1 MAKRDICQ
9 QHAGYLKKS
18 YIANYVKDFISYE
31 QHREAQR
38 NRKFVEDQ
46 KSDAKIQFELS
57 EELLTSF
64 RKKHPIPRDT
74 PELQMQRSRLESGIE
89 ENRAVYITIR
99 QQYEIAKIE
108 ESRGAITKYYSS
120 STKLLDFTLPL
131 DFDENYSK
139 LISKTSSKLGKII
152 SPILK
157 NFSKTR
163 KIQQINYNNYIIM
176 EIINRAVTN
185 LLEKK

>member
-1 MAKRDICQ
+1 MEKEVTIDRIITANYDVFKALDDPIRGKIVQ
-9 QHAGYLKKS
+9 LLNKKQLNVEQITRRLKKFG
-18 YIANYVKDFISYE
+18 Y
-31 QHREAQR
+31 
-38 NRKFVEDQ
+38 
-46 KSDAKIQFELS
+46 
-57 EELLTSF
+57 
-64 RKKHPIPRDT
+64 KK
-74 PELQMQRSRLESGIE
+74 
-89 ENRAVYITIR
+89 AVTTIR
-99 QQYEIAKIE
+99 HHIEILKDSGLIEIVRIE
-108 ESRGAITKYYSS
+108 ESRGAITKYYGS

-139 LISKTSSKLGKII
+139 LISKTSLKLGKVI

>member
-1 MAKRDICQ
+1 MSILMEKEVTIDRIIAANYDVFKALDDPIRGKIVQ
-9 QHAGYLKKS
+9 LLNKKQLNVEQITRRLKKFG
-18 YIANYVKDFISYE
+18 Y
-31 QHREAQR
+31 
-38 NRKFVEDQ
+38 
-46 KSDAKIQFELS
+46 
-57 EELLTSF
+57 
-64 RKKHPIPRDT
+64 KK
-74 PELQMQRSRLESGIE
+74 
-89 ENRAVYITIR
+89 AVTTIR
-99 QQYEIAKIE
+99 HHIEILKDSGLIEIVRIE
-108 ESRGAITKYYSS
+108 ESRGAITKYYGS

-139 LISKTSSKLGKII
+139 LISKTSLKLGKVI